1 MLNLIVIGRKS
12 SVRTLILGSL
22 SVERLGMGMMLKILY
37 RQGCRATL
45 VGSNEDSKLKLPKA
59 WKPLDRT

>member
-1 MLNLIVIGRKS
+1 M
-12 SVRTLILGSL
+12 RTLILGSL
-22 SVERLGMGMMLKILY
+22 SVERLGMEMMLKILY

-45 VGSNEDSKLKLPKA
+45 VGSNEDSKLKLPKT